1 MSNVDWKKVFE
12 AFERET
18 ETLDGGGVIV
28 SPSGEITSAPG
39 GHRYLELVG
48 DLESGEVVFDYDN
61 ANLNSPFREGGFLY
75 IPHEPAETAH
85 PDYLQYHAG
94 DILDSG
100 HRVFLGAQTI
110 KVAETFDDD
119 VEDTTD
125 LVLGEDY
132 QYEPVGWLLIVR
144 DEGE

>member
-28 SPSGEITSAPG
+28 SPSGEVTSAPS
-39 GHRYLELVG
+39 GHGYLELIG
-48 DLESGEVVFDYDN
+48 ELEGGEVVFDYDN
-61 ANLNSPFREGGFLY
+61 ANLNSPFREGGFTY

-85 PDYLQYHAG
+85 PDYLQHHSQE
-94 DILDSG
+94 ILDSG
-100 HRVFLGAQTI
+100 HRAFLGAQMI
-110 KVAETFDDD
+110 DVATPFDDD

-132 QYEPVGWLLIVR
+132 QYDSVGWVLIVR